1 MSTAGNTRP
10 VIPALGRVYPQ
21 ATEWAYLLLR
31 VTAGLFLLPNVWP
44 KLMAGPAA
52 VAANSMT
59 RHGLQPALAFAW
71 LAVIFE
77 VGGVILIT
85 LGLFTRLM
93 ALLLVIEFIVIAKVL
108 LAGGWSNS
116 GQAALLWLVVF
127 IFILAR
133 GGGPYSLDAKLGRE
147 V

>member
-1 MSTAGNTRP
+1 
-10 VIPALGRVYPQ
+10 
-21 ATEWAYLLLR
+21 
-31 VTAGLFLLPNVWP
+31 
-44 KLMAGPAA
+44 
-52 VAANSMT
+52 
-59 RHGLQPALAFAW
+59 
-71 LAVIFE
+71 
-77 VGGVILIT
+77 VILIT
-85 LGLFTRLM
+85 LGLFTRAM